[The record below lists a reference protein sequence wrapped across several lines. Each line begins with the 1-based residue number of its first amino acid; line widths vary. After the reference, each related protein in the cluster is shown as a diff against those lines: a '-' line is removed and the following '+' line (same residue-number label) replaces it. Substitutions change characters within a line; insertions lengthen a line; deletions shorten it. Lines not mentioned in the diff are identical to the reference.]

1 MLHCEDILGRF
12 NWQYTA
18 GQMHNMLPGLGFP
31 FCLGVP
37 WDPQEELEE
46 VARELNVGAILLV
59 CLLPSQCQQA
69 EQNE

>member
-12 NWQYTA
+12 NLQYTA

-31 FCLGVP
+31 FCL
-37 WDPQEELEE
+37 EELEE
-46 VARELNVGAILLV
+46 VARELNVGTILLV